1 MSAVIVRWKAFPNA
15 FTAGLSV
22 TEQHPQDPKAVA
34 ELLPIVNALYAQQVD
49 NDHQNALRQTG

>member
-1 MSAVIVRWKAFPNA
+1 MRWKAFPNA

-34 ELLPIVNALYAQQVD
+34 ELLSIVNALYAQQVD